1 MPAFQPTITSVF
13 ARQFDDV
20 NKALGGAAE
29 SAGGGLGTGVSAAAG
44 GVSTAVSA
52 ASDAPG
58 AAMGV
63 SRFDAD
69 SDRE

>member
-20 NKALGGAAE
+20 GKALGGAAE
-29 SAGGGLGTGVSAAAG
+29 TAGGGVGTGVSAAGAG
-44 GVSTAVSA
+44 VATAVSA

-63 SRFDAD
+63 SCFDAD
-69 SDRE
+69 SNRE